1 MGSRKTHEN
10 RSNRLREAG
19 VSDEEFKRIMS
30 PIGSDIGAR
39 TPEETAI
46 SICAEIIAL
55 RTGRDAYS
63 LKQRSGPIHKPSD
76 Y

>member
-19 VSDEEFKRIMS
+19 VNDEDFLRIMS

-55 RTGRDAYS
+55 RTGREAHS
-63 LKQRSGPIHKPSD
+63 LKQGAGPIHKAND
-76 Y
+76 